1 LFLKKSS
8 FQKRFLK
15 MASKATGQVTVQQD
29 VFSMS
34 GGALGLYLTG
44 FLMPLRKRA
53 LSAQGRARKQ
63 GGKE

>member
-1 LFLKKSS
+1 
-8 FQKRFLK
+8 
-15 MASKATGQVTVQQD
+15 MASKATGQVKVRQD

-34 GGALGLYLTG
+34 GGALGLYLNR
-44 FLMPLRKRA
+44 PLEALKKRA